1 MVMTDTRDT
10 LPEADELARLRNE
23 NEVLQRANKHLMAL
37 ANWMGGYLEAL
48 KVAASTPEAYKAIE
62 EAEGIVDSNIGRAMK
77 IKKEAGL

>member
-23 NEVLQRANKHLMAL
+23 NEAMRRANKHLEAIS
-37 ANWMGGYLEAL
+37 NWMEGYLEAL
-48 KVAASTPEAYKAIE
+48 KVAASTPEARSAID
-62 EAEGIVDSNIGRAMK
+62 EAQDIIGHNIGRAMK